1 MSQVRG
7 PISASFPSDREARTD
22 VTDSPVVALDDITVR
37 AGASTILR
45 GVDLVVAPGEAV
57 GVFGSNG
64 AGKTTL
70 LRVVATLWEPSS
82 GTGAV
87 FGTDIAGPGRYDV
100 RFRIGMI
107 GHIPALYPE
116 LTLRENLRFVA
127 RVRGI
132 DDGEVDRVLTAVGLA
147 NAADRKVVDCSHGM
161 QRRSEFAREMMLE
174 PDLLLLDE
182 PHAALDPS
190 AVELVNH
197 LAARVTARRGAVLI
211 VSHDLERAGDVVSRT
226 ERIEGGRFA

>member
-1 MSQVRG
+1 
-7 PISASFPSDREARTD
+7 
-22 VTDSPVVALDDITVR
+22 VTDAPVVALDAIAVR

-70 LRVVATLWEPSS
+70 LRVIATLWPPSS
-82 GTGAV
+82 GTGKV
-87 FGTDIAGPGRYDV
+87 FGTDIAGAA
-100 RFRIGMI
+100 RFDIRHRIGMI
-107 GHIPALYPE
+107 GHVPALYPE

-127 RVRGI
+127 RVRGH
-132 DDGEVDRVLTAVGLA
+132 DETAVDRALAAVGLA
-147 NAADRKVVDCSHGM
+147 NAADRKVVECSHGM

-174 PDLLLLDE
+174 PELLLLDE

-197 LAARVTARRGAVLI
+197 LAATVMARGGAVLI
-211 VSHDLERAGDVVSRT
+211 VSHDLDRAGDVVHRT